1 MNKLN
6 QYIKLDNVVTV
17 SNCLLEE
24 INPKVF
30 IFNTDKG
37 AYCMDFAELSDTAKL
52 NYTFNGLFA
61 TGYNVV
67 TSGNKDLIKFTFD
80 DNLKLDFKYCESYR
94 QIDYNPLNELIYEL
108 QTINSNFDELLKAK
122 GVEM

>member
-30 IFNTDKG
+30 LFNTDNG
-37 AYCMDFAELSDTAKL
+37 AYYNNFDNLRDTAKL
-52 NYTFNGLFA
+52 NYTFNGLLA
-61 TGYNVV
+61 TGYNVF

-80 DNLKLDFKYCESYR
+80 DNLKLDFKYCQSYK

-108 QTINSNFDELLKAK
+108 QAINNNFDELLKAN
-122 GVEM
+122 GVEI